1 MHDVALHHTSVS
13 VGGVVT
19 GGFRG
24 STDNEA
30 SYKLHKKRTLVL
42 IRTYILPS

>member
-1 MHDVALHHTSVS
+1 MHDVSLHHTS

-42 IRTYILPS
+42 TRTYILPC